1 MSLCILIASAGSIFC
16 MIYQLYKARKE
27 RKLRSKDFRLR
38 LGALTLGQ
46 RKKSFPGVYWR
57 ALVLLR
63 WTATMLIM
71 TLLRNYFY
79 LQIFTLLGISA
90 GFQLMIVGYKPM
102 LTMLSN
108 RMLLFNEIMVSIYLY
123 MLLCLTDFMGEND
136 CRDFIGWA
144 LLQLVVLTVLVNLV
158 KFLIKCDWL
167 YLIRKIRKEFFKH
180 KKHAAVTNN
189 SRKGNESTIMVS
201 HNITILEE

>member
-1 MSLCILIASAGSIFC
+1 MKFDNSIHTASSVMSLSILIASAVSIFSI
-16 MIYQLYKARKE
+16 IYQLYKARTN

-57 ALVLLR
+57 PLVQLR

-79 LQIFTLLGISA
+79 LQIFTLLGLSA
-90 GFQLMIVGYKPM
+90 GFQLMIVSYKPM
-102 LTMLSN
+102 LNKLGN

-123 MLLCLTDFMGEND
+123 LLLCLTDFMGEND
-136 CRDFIGWA
+136 SRDFIGWA
-144 LLQLVVLTVLVNLV
+144 LVQLVAFTVLVNLV
-158 KFLIKCDWL
+158 KFLIVCDWF
-167 YLIRKIRKEFFKH
+167 YLIRLIRKKFFKH
-180 KKHAAVTNN
+180 KKYAATSKNR
-189 SRKGNESTIMVS
+189 SKGI
-201 HNITILEE
+201 